1 MNILFFALFFMS
13 TCQHTSYC
21 MELTHSCADQ
31 LNYNV
36 CQNDNESPIEK
47 FDQEFETVVEN
58 NQLFSTLEQEHA
70 HVTKSKKTKK
80 KKKKSFLN
88 AQDEDDAILDASI
101 AFNKKQ
107 EQESKSLALENSS
120 SANYSTVTLTHE
132 SAAYALQTQ
141 QFLAFAQMRQ
151 DKIEEREAQ
160 RKKGLTEI
168 NKKLCRVKAE
178 NRDDERKKLQQ
189 KLSIEFPI
197 IDTHEQQAIKFLDW
211 YACQVLTTN
220 SIDDLS
226 VQKFTELEKNLQIQV
241 NRLLTSQ
248 GVHLKWYLLLYPP
261 LYENIK
267 SKYIAL
273 KAALQTP
280 SSGKREIAF
289 MEKDTSLETTS
300 DQNKILEILK
310 RIHTRNGM
318 LDITRILYQ
327 MPSLESINRLATLS
341 NDQLTQAENA
351 IKAQYDPAMSIDDLY
366 FIQDIINTLLKQA
379 GFQPGIKGMTNDII
393 IFTKT
398 LLDDSYCD
406 SRESLLDE
414 VASKIFY
421 SLQIDNEMNSTHI
434 TDEQK
439 ANLSKIY
446 ATVSSTLIKLII
458 SSKK

>member
-80 KKKKSFLN
+80 KKKKSSLD

-226 VQKFTELEKNLQIQV
+226 VQKFTELEKNLQTQV

-261 LYENIK
+261 LHENIK

-289 MEKDTSLETTS
+289 MEKDSSLDTTS
-300 DQNKILEILK
+300 DQNKILAILK

-366 FIQDIINTLLKQA
+366 FIQDIINTLLKLA
-379 GFQPGIKGMTNDII
+379 GFPPGIKDITNDII

-406 SRESLLDE
+406 SRESLLDK

>member
-1 MNILFFALFFMS
+1 
-13 TCQHTSYC
+13 
-21 MELTHSCADQ
+21 MELTNSCADQ
-31 LNYNV
+31 LNNKIDQDSIV
-36 CQNDNESPIEK
+36 NNNESPIEN
-47 FDQEFETVVEN
+47 FDQEFENVVEN
-58 NQLFSTLEQEHA
+58 NQLFSTLEQKPA
-70 HVTKSKKTKK
+70 QTIQSKKTKK
-80 KKKKSFLN
+80 KKKKSSLD
-88 AQDEDDAILDASI
+88 APDEDDAILDASI
-101 AFNKKQ
+101 AFNK
-107 EQESKSLALENSS
+107 EQELKSLALENSS
-120 SANYSTVTLTHE
+120 SANYSTVTLTHD
-132 SAAYALQTQ
+132 SAAFEQTQ

-226 VQKFTELEKNLQIQV
+226 VQKFTELEKNLQTQI

-261 LYENIK
+261 LHENIK

-289 MEKDTSLETTS
+289 MEKDSSLDTTS
-300 DQNKILEILK
+300 DQNKILAILK

-366 FIQDIINTLLKQA
+366 FIQEIINTLLKQA
-379 GFQPGIKGMTNDII
+379 GFSPGIKGMTNDII

-398 LLDDSYCD
+398 LQDDSYCD